1 MSTVAKCHV
10 LRIFDLV
17 PENVFGTRTHKGVM
31 ARRIEHQDE
40 IGEVID
46 EAAGKFLL
54 LVEAAL
60 HLAAFGDV
68 HERALIAHDAAG
80 VVANGSSRVQA
91 HDGSAVLANQSDLAA
106 LNHRLTFDLVLDG
119 LSLCRIDEDFRN
131 PYFQQFFLGTVAQH
145 AHQRRIDVHNGSVR
159 RGDVD
164 AFLERFEEFRE
175 TCFVFAECSNIA
187 PKNGNALDFPAAHH
201 GMRDTIEVKHR
212 RLTLQAY
219 LDNTFPLAALHEA
232 WHGAFH
238 EFGRIAAAL
247 LHEFGQRPADN
258 LLEGRANEIRKTAV
272 DGADL
277 AVEIEGQQNIVER
290 VNQIAIA
297 LLRPCNDFE
306 ELIELLVARRR
317 LIALFQAVHEAAQFG
332 NLRGLPPHVNP
343 EQGNDNDEE
352 DVRQGLEAVSE

>member
-1 MSTVAKCHV
+1 MGTVAKCHV
-10 LRIFDLV
+10 LRVFDLV
-17 PENVFGTRTHKGVM
+17 PENIFGTRTHKGVM
-31 ARRIEHQDE
+31 GGRIEHQDE
-40 IGEVID
+40 IREVID

-60 HLAAFGDV
+60 HLAALGDV
-68 HERALIAHDAAG
+68 HERTLIAHHAAG

-91 HDGSAVLANQSDLAA
+91 NDGGAVLANQRDLAA
-106 LNHRLTFDLVLDG
+106 LNHRLTFDLVLNCF
-119 LSLCRIDEDFRN
+119 SLCPIDEDFRN

-145 AHQRRIDVHNGSVR
+145 AHQGRIDVHNGSVR
-159 RGDVD
+159 SGDVD

-175 TCFVFAECSNIA
+175 TGFVFAECGDVA
-187 PKNGNALDFPAAHH
+187 PKNGDALDFAAAHH

-219 LDNTFPLAALHEA
+219 LNDTLPLAALHEA
-232 WHGAFH
+232 RHGALH

-258 LLEGRANEIRKTAV
+258 LLEGRGDEIRKTAV

-277 AVEIEGQQNIVER
+277 AVEVERQQNIVER

-306 ELIELLVARRR
+306 EMIELLVARRR
-317 LIALFQAVHEAAQFG
+317 FIALF
-332 NLRGLPPHVNP
+332 
-343 EQGNDNDEE
+343 
-352 DVRQGLEAVSE
+352 